1 MKNACGRN
9 AAGQFCRDRCSIRNP
24 ISNEAPP
31 FLGDSPAS
39 EAMNLAEGV
48 RRGVVAQHD
57 ERRRK
62 AMRAT
67 RFRRAV
73 FQRRGADGFSRVEGV
88 GGSVAPRRSKEERI

>member
-1 MKNACGRN
+1 
-9 AAGQFCRDRCSIRNP
+9 
-24 ISNEAPP
+24 
-31 FLGDSPAS
+31 
-39 EAMNLAEGV
+39 MNIAEGV

-73 FQRRGADGFSRVEGV
+73 FQRRDAECAEGFSHVEHVERVEGRECES
-88 GGSVAPRRSKEERI
+88 GGSVARPLATLLRKAPRFARRAT

>member
-1 MKNACGRN
+1 M
-9 AAGQFCRDRCSIRNP
+9 I
-24 ISNEAPP
+24 
-31 FLGDSPAS
+31 
-39 EAMNLAEGV
+39 LAEGG

-73 FQRRGADGFSRVEGV
+73 LFAERLGGIGKKVKGREIGPPISSRALPRLMPYALFRVCSRPNRRGNGVAVRV
-88 GGSVAPRRSKEERI
+88 